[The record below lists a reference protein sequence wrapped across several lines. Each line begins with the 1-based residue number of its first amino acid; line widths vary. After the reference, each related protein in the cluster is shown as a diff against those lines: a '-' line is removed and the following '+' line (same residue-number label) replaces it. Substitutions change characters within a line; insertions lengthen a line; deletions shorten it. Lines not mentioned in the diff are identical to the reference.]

1 MTEPKF
7 DFKQQRPPAPRP
19 SRRKRPWGWLVLVA
33 VVLVVSGFAVTR
45 RSADATDASSKPG
58 TFAARMDD
66 LTILVTESGHVKAQQ
81 STDIIC
87 NVEGR
92 GMEIVSIVDE
102 GTVITEQNVKD
113 GLIVCELNASELQDN
128 LNQEQIV
135 FSTAKASYTEA
146 QEGFLI
152 QKKQNESDLAAAQ
165 LAVQFGLMDLR
176 KHLGEAV
183 ARKLVGEDSDDP
195 NATIDVAALLALL
208 EDPSSEGG
216 AAKQKLK
223 ELEDAIVLA
232 KAKLTQADQ
241 ELTSSKKLRDANYA
255 PEIEV
260 QQKELAVQ
268 SYKIQ
273 SEQAQDTLDLYKL
286 YDFPKETRRFLSDY
300 REAQRELERTLA
312 RNRSRLAQAEAKLES
327 AKASYDLHEARVAK
341 LQRQIEGC
349 IMRAP
354 SAGIVIYGTS
364 DDWRQRR
371 EDPIEVGDLVH
382 KGQKILTIPNSG
394 LMGVELAV
402 HESSVDKVK
411 VGQQAKVTVEAF
423 PDRAFPARVSSV
435 APLPDPQQGWL
446 DPGVKVYTTHV
457 LIDGTH
463 DFIKP
468 GMSAKVEIL
477 VEELH
482 NVLIV
487 PVQVVANRDG
497 KKVCYVWSSGS
508 SAPRVVETGAFNDVF
523 VQILSGL
530 EPGEEVLLSPPRLLS
545 TSVSTGSN
553 GSSK

>member
-1 MTEPKF
+1 MTE
-7 DFKQQRPPAPRP
+7 QRTGSQPQCSSRP
-19 SRRKRPWGWLVLVA
+19 VRRKKRWGWLI
-33 VVLVVSGFAVTR
+33 LVVAALVISGFVMSR
-45 RSADATDASSKPG
+45 RSAVATDAAGKPG
-58 TFAARMDD
+58 TFAVRKDD
-66 LTILVTESGHVKAQQ
+66 LTILVTESGQIKAQQ
-81 STDIIC
+81 STDIVC
-87 NVEGR
+87 EVEGA
-92 GMEIVSIVDE
+92 GMEIISIVPE
-102 GTVITEQNVKD
+102 GMEITLEDVEGGK
-113 GLIVCELNASELQDN
+113 IICELNASGLQDN

-146 QEGFLI
+146 QEGFII
-152 QKKQNESDLAAAQ
+152 QKKQNESDLAAAEQ
-165 LAVQFGLMDLR
+165 AVQFGLMDLS

-183 ARKLVGEDSDDP
+183 ARKLVEGVERDP
-195 NATIDVAALLALL
+195 NGPIDVAALLTVL
-208 EDPSSEGG
+208 EDPASEGG

-255 PEIEV
+255 PQIEV

-268 SYKIQ
+268 SFRIQ
-273 SEQAQDTLDLYKL
+273 SEQAADTLDLYRR
-286 YDFPKETRRFLSDY
+286 YDFPKETRKFLSAY
-300 REAQRELERTLA
+300 REAQRELDRTLA

-327 AKASYDLHEARVAK
+327 ARASYELHEARVAK
-341 LQRQIEGC
+341 LQRQISGC

-354 SAGIVIYGTS
+354 SPGIVIYGTS
-364 DDWRQRR
+364 ADWRQRR
-371 EDPIEVGDLVH
+371 DDPIEVGDIVH

-411 VGQQAKVTVEAF
+411 VGQSAKVTVEAF
-423 PDRAFPARVSSV
+423 PDRAFPAKVSSV

-457 LIDGTH
+457 LIDGSH

-482 NVLIV
+482 DTVIV

-497 KKVCYVWSSGS
+497 KKVCYVYAAGGPQ
-508 SAPRVVETGAFNDVF
+508 PRVVETGAFNDVF

-530 EPGEEVLLSPPRLLS
+530 EVGEEVLLSPPKLLS
-545 TSVSTGSN
+545 TSASVKSDGA
-553 GSSK
+553 GK

>member
-1 MTEPKF
+1 MIP
-7 DFKQQRPPAPRP
+7 
-19 SRRKRPWGWLVLVA
+19 VL
-33 VVLVVSGFAVTR
+33 LVSGFVISK
-45 RSADATDASSKPG
+45 RSAEATDASGKPG
-58 TFAARMDD
+58 TFEARKDN
-66 LTILVTESGHVKAQQ
+66 LTITVVESGHVKAQQ
-81 STDIIC
+81 STDVIC
-87 NVEGR
+87 EVEGS
-92 GMEIVSIVDE
+92 GMEIVSIVPE
-102 GTVITEQNVKD
+102 GSVITLEDVEGGK
-113 GLIVCELNASELQDN
+113 IICELNSSNLQDN
-128 LNQEQIV
+128 LNQEQVV

-146 QEGFLI
+146 QEGLLI
-152 QKKQNESDLAAAQ
+152 QKKQNESDLAEAE

-183 ARKLVGEDSDDP
+183 AGKLVEDVDRDP
-195 NATIDVAALLALL
+195 NAPIDVTALLTLL

-260 QQKELAVQ
+260 QQKELTVQ

-273 SEQAQDTLDLYKL
+273 SEQASDTLDLYRR
-286 YDFPKETRRFLSDY
+286 YDFPKETRKFLSDY
-300 REAQRELERTLA
+300 REAQRELERTHA
-312 RNRSRLAQAEAKLES
+312 RNRSRLAQAQAKLES
-327 AKASYDLHEARVAK
+327 ARASYELHEARVAK
-341 LQRQIEGC
+341 LQRQISGC

-354 SAGIVIYGTS
+354 SPGIAIYGTS

-371 EDPIEVGDLVH
+371 EDPIEIGDMVH

-423 PDRAFPARVSSV
+423 PDQAFPGRVSSV

-457 LIDGTH
+457 IIDGSH

-482 NVLIV
+482 DTMIV

-497 KKVCYVWSSGS
+497 KKVCYVYSVGGPESH
-508 SAPRVVETGAFNDVF
+508 VVETGAFNDVF

-530 EPGEEVLLSPPRLLS
+530 EVGEEVLLSPPKLLS
-545 TSVSTGSN
+545 TSPSDKTN
-553 GSSK
+553 GAGK